1 MKRPKE
7 LRASPRD
14 WILVLRAVYPFLVD
28 RGIGNPLLF
37 GSQAMSFYMENP
49 LRSKDLDLVT
59 DQFGPNSLDELTKLL
74 SEQSPTE
81 TEVKTNNIQ
90 TRFFNGR
97 IMRTYSVEMRIRK
110 RPFFVE
116 IFDAVLDGQPP
127 SVLTSYVQQGKKW
140 ELDLWVPSR
149 EAVVALRLCFRQP
162 EGISRLNGVR
172 LNRFIKENRGKI
184 SNRNV
189 GRIIEVWGKAELA
202 RSNLMQLKR
211 LHNQEIIGGEQILR
225 SIR

>member
-1 MKRPKE
+1 
-7 LRASPRD
+7 
-14 WILVLRAVYPFLVD
+14 
-28 RGIGNPLLF
+28 
-37 GSQAMSFYMENP
+37 MENP